1 MGVDQ
6 RAETFHLDLVA
17 VDTRLVEAEATQVIG
32 AGRDAGTESRV
43 TERNGRRS
51 KTLATKAA
59 DIGIGIPK
67 LRKAASSSI
76 LEPRR
81 RIDQALHRDRDP
93 PVGRVLSRGGVADRA
108 ATDAYLDARNVPRTL
123 CP

>member
-6 RAETFHLDLVA
+6 RAQTFHLDLVA
-17 VDTRLVEAEATQVIG
+17 VDTQLVEAEATQVIG

-43 TERNGRRS
+43 TERNGRRA
-51 KTLATKAA
+51 KTLATKAD

-81 RIDQALHRDRDP
+81 RIDQALHRDSTMITGGARSTLFP
-93 PVGRVLSRGGVADRA
+93 SIGFPGCSGR
-108 ATDAYLDARNVPRTL
+108 
-123 CP
+123 